1 MKNNF
6 TTKTS
11 IKYFGFLFFIAVAL
25 QACIV
30 AQPVP
35 QPYPVAQTPPPP
47 PVVVQAPP
55 PAWAPA
61 YNNSQVQYYY
71 LPDIQCYYDVW
82 NQQYV
87 YMENGNWMFSTYW
100 PAMYG
105 NYDLYA
111 GHVVVLDYRVHQPWM
126 HHELYAEH
134 YPRYYH
140 QSGTYGDKVYA
151 TGFDE
156 NSNQHYYGPRTNN
169 NGHLDN
175 NEPRNNNGNPPP
187 PNQPRGNNPPP
198 PNQPRGNEPPP
209 NEPRNP
215 NDHQYNNEPR
225 NNNEQPHYNNEQ
237 PRNNNEQPRNNN
249 EQPRNNNEQPHN
261 NNQVI

>member
-47 PVVVQAPP
+47 PVVVQAHP

-87 YMENGNWMFSTYW
+87 YMENGNWMFSTYL

-111 GHVVVLDYRVHQPWM
+111 GHVVILDYRVHQPWM
-126 HHELYAEH
+126 HHELYVEH

-140 QSGTYGDKVYA
+140 QSGNVGGEGYS

-156 NSNQHYYGPRTNN
+156 NSNRHYYGARHNPSSSEGIRSNQSQQNLPR
-169 NGHLDN
+169 NGSN
-175 NEPRNNNGNPPP
+175 QQNEPRNTSTP
-187 PNQPRGNNPPP
+187 Q
-198 PNQPRGNEPPP
+198 
-209 NEPRNP
+209 NEPRNSSATP
-215 NDHQYNNEPR
+215 NEQR
-225 NNNEQPHYNNEQ
+225 NNSAAPRKEQSRPS
-237 PRNNNEQPRNNN
+237 
-249 EQPRNNNEQPHN
+249 
-261 NNQVI
+261 